1 MTNTLT
7 AAERCFTGTKQTAAE
22 ETRSRFPPRVGKST
36 ETDEQD
42 WAFAAA
48 RNGAEQGNDGG
59 ERGRKEEGERT
70 EEAESEGKTGKRT
83 RAGGGARVAA
93 ALGRRR

>member
-48 RNGAEQGNDGG
+48 RNGAEQG
-59 ERGRKEEGERT
+59 ERRRRERKEGRRGEDR
-70 EEAESEGKTGKRT
+70 
-83 RAGGGARVAA
+83 GGGVGGGNRKKD
-93 ALGRRR
+93 

>member
-48 RNGAEQGNDGG
+48 RNGAEQG
-59 ERGRKEEGERT
+59 ERRRRERKEEGERT
-70 EEAESEGKTGKRT
+70 EEAESEGKIGKRT

>member
-1 MTNTLT
+1 MT

-48 RNGAEQGNDGG
+48 RNGAEQGERRRRERKEGRRGEDRGGGVGG
-59 ERGRKEEGERT
+59 ENRK
-70 EEAESEGKTGKRT
+70 KD
-83 RAGGGARVAA
+83 
-93 ALGRRR
+93 